1 MNLHA
6 ARLLFFAV
14 FCLAGAGGSAVYF
27 YLPLLLQN
35 GGSICSCLKMFELLH
50 LF

>member
-27 YLPLLLQN
+27 
-35 GGSICSCLKMFELLH
+35 CRCCCKMEVQSVLV
-50 LF
+50 

>member
-14 FCLAGAGGSAVYF
+14 FCLAGAAGGSAVYF
-27 YLPLLLQN
+27 
-35 GGSICSCLKMFELLH
+35 CRCCCKMEVQSVLV
-50 LF
+50 